1 MGEPIHPEHPR
12 AFPDQLR
19 RLLDA
24 PPGAEREMAWSRFLD
39 EYSRLILHVARRLP
53 CDHDVAMDRYAW
65 ALEQL
70 QAQDCKRLRG
80 FVADGRGKFTTWLTV
95 VLRRLCLDHDRHR
108 FGRSP
113 ASPGAR
119 DAATP
124 RRPLEVTL
132 PPELIDR
139 IPDRTPAVDERLEQE
154 QMKERLAEAIA
165 ALVPGDR
172 LLLALR
178 YQDDRSARD
187 IAAMLRLPTPFHV
200 YRRLNHIH
208 EVLRRTLAASVSDQ
222 RRVAGAPPDAP
233 AV

>member
-24 PPGAEREMAWSRFLD
+24 PSGAEREQAWSAFLD
-39 EYSRLILHVARRLP
+39 SYSRLILHVARQLP

-65 ALEQL
+65 VLEHFRD
-70 QAQDCKRLRG
+70 QDCKRLRG

-95 VLRRLCLDHDRHR
+95 VIRRLCLDHDRHQ
-108 FGRSP
+108 FGRVS
-113 ASPGAR
+113 ASPGTGV
-119 DAATP
+119 AATP
-124 RRPLEVTL
+124 RRLLEVIL
-132 PPELIDR
+132 PPEAIDR
-139 IPDRTPAVDERLEQE
+139 IPDRAPPVDERLEQE
-154 QMKERLAEAIA
+154 QMKERLGEAIA

-178 YQDDRSARD
+178 YEDDRSARE
-187 IAAMLRLPTPFHV
+187 IAAVLRLPTPFHV

-208 EVLRRTLAASVSDQ
+208 DVLRRTLVASIGGE
-222 RRVAGAPPDAP
+222 RRVAGATPDTP